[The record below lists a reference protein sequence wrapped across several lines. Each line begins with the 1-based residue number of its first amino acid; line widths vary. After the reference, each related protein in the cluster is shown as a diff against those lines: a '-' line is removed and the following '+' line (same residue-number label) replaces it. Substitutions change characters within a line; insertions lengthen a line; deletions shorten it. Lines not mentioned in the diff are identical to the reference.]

1 MNKKLLRALS
11 VTTLGLALVACGG
24 TESSASSNTGSSAG
38 TSGTSASVSEVAK
51 SIRLKSTAT
60 SVKDAGEKVV
70 ETKQELHDRYGMSN
84 AEQGEWW
91 VQENAYEAFTKDK
104 TIATV
109 TGTTVDAITGVSIKL
124 DNFTGA
130 LNGITDSKAFTTS
143 EAPKAGVGTIV
154 SFEDNVLTV
163 TVAGL
168 AADGDKNVLAT
179 SINDYQIPVAIS
191 GDAVVI
197 DTSKKQANADNIAS
211 KAANKSTEC
220 LSKRE
225 LGELYGMG
233 GAEGTSGGSTAA
245 EWNVQADAYATYAAG
260 KKATELADKNYQTH
274 YNPTGTEV
282 VEGCTITMSSFGAA
296 VAEAATLQS
305 TIAPTAAAD
314 TAYTLKFGSFVSM
327 NNSQIEVSTAC
338 VVLKGDNIVS
348 SYFDVLQAPFVIE

>member
-11 VTTLGLALVACGG
+11 VTALGLALVACGG
-24 TESSASSNTGSSAG
+24 TESSASSSAGSSA
-38 TSGTSASVSEVAK
+38 SSNSEVAK
-51 SIRLKSTAT
+51 SIKLNAAKT
-60 SVKDAGEKVV
+60 SVKDAGEKIV
-70 ETKQELHDRYGMSN
+70 ETKQELHDRYGMST

-91 VQENAYEAFTKDK
+91 FQENAYEAFTNDK

-130 LNGITDSKAFTTS
+130 LNGITDTKTFTTS

-154 SFEDNVLTV
+154 AYEDNVLTV

-168 AADGDKNVLAT
+168 AADANKNVLST
-179 SINDYQIPVAIS
+179 SINDYQIPLAIS
-191 GDAVVI
+191 GEEVVI

-211 KAANKSTEC
+211 KAANKSTAC

-233 GAEGTSGGSTAA
+233 GVGEGTTGENGKAA
-245 EWNVQADAYATYAAG
+245 EWNVQADAYATYAVG
-260 KKATELADKNYQTH
+260 KTAAELATKNYQTH
-274 YNPTGTEV
+274 YSPNGTEV

-296 VAEAATLQS
+296 VSEAATLQS

-314 TAYTLKFGSFVSM
+314 TEYSLKFGSFVTMSS
-327 NNSQIEVSTAC
+327 SQVEVSTAC
-338 VVLKGDNIVS
+338 VVLKGDKIVS